1 MGKHID
7 ELIRLGE
14 LEHRDRV
21 LPRGSWQAYYEANQ
35 EALLQEMN
43 VMKELALANLAP
55 PVDSHTVQALSR
67 QHRARK
73 KLEG

>member
-7 ELIRLGE
+7 ELLRLGT
-14 LEHRDRV
+14 LAA
-21 LPRGSWQAYYEANQ
+21 RGDVDWAEVKAYHKTNQ
-35 EALLQEMN
+35 EALLREQ
-43 VMKELALANLAP
+43 KELALANLAP

>member
-7 ELIRLGE
+7 ELIRLGD

-21 LPRGSWQAYYEANQ
+21 LPRGSARAYYEANQ

-43 VMKELALANLAP
+43 DMKELALANPAP
-55 PVDSHTVQALSR
+55 PEESHIAQALRRWSSR
-67 QHRARK
+67 S
-73 KLEG
+73 

>member
-7 ELIRLGE
+7 ELIRLGD

-21 LPRGSWQAYYEANQ
+21 IARGSARAYYEANQ

-43 VMKELALANLAP
+43 VMKELALANPAP
-55 PVDSHTVQALSR
+55 PVDSHTAQVLSR
-67 QHRARK
+67 RSSRS
-73 KLEG
+73 